1 MSGKLSKIMAVLLGI
16 ILVVGFVF
24 KERITGSVA
33 VYHHITTIHQ
43 ALENGQDKLALNASI
58 VQQKKENK
66 KNSIDFTVRY
76 EENSAF
82 EGEIHFNKNQFLIH
96 SDKQKT
102 TVQRLQSPLSISGD
116 GPDFINFDIAR
127 FLGEVIEEH
136 PKLNQIMQL
145 SWIDRT
151 GIAFWSML
159 NCSFGEENIDG
170 KQFKS
175 ISFPPDKKTGVILAV
190 KYITGDKY
198 QIQYGDQL
206 QAELDFHPEEKPLF
220 AAMSNDDTKSLNV
233 DRGELNRSIYQ
244 GALRAAGILLD
255 QNMPVPLKSGT
266 TSVENG
272 KLIIRDNKRILIA
285 KGSHRQIGEVHGRL
299 LQKEIQKLV
308 EATLYTMGWVYTLEK
323 GQWFLNEMRNAYSR
337 LQPFIPQKYQEE
349 LNGLSST
356 SGVSLQELQLANV
369 FPALFHCSGFAVF
382 NQASKDGVL
391 YHGRVLDYITELG
404 LQNVAVVFILQPEGS
419 NGFTN
424 VGYAGFIGSVSGMN
438 DQQVAFGE
446 MGGRGE
452 GDWDGM
458 PMPIL
463 MREGLETTKTLE
475 DAVELFRNTPRTC
488 EYFYVLSD
496 GKIPD
501 AVGLST
507 TPDRFITIKPNQF
520 HPQLPHPMQDAVLM
534 SADKRYEKLA
544 ERVKDNYGQI
554 GQEEAIHLMDRP
566 VAMKSNLHNVLFAP
580 QSLEFWVAD
589 AGINTPAC
597 NEPYVHFSLKELLEE
612 PGIKESDTLLSKAE

>member
-1 MSGKLSKIMAVLLGI
+1 M
-16 ILVVGFVF
+16 
-24 KERITGSVA
+24 
-33 VYHHITTIHQ
+33 
-43 ALENGQDKLALNASI
+43 
-58 VQQKKENK
+58 
-66 KNSIDFTVRY
+66 
-76 EENSAF
+76 
-82 EGEIHFNKNQFLIH
+82 
-96 SDKQKT
+96 
-102 TVQRLQSPLSISGD
+102 QRLQSPLSISGD

-369 FPALFHCSGFAVF
+369 FPPYSIVQGLRFLIRHRKMVF
-382 NQASKDGVL
+382 STTGE
-391 YHGRVLDYITELG
+391 YSITSQNSVCRMLQSYSYCNRKGAMG
-404 LQNVAVVFILQPEGS
+404 LQML
-419 NGFTN
+419 
-424 VGYAGFIGSVSGMN
+424 
-438 DQQVAFGE
+438 D
-446 MGGRGE
+446 
-452 GDWDGM
+452 M
-458 PMPIL
+458 PDSL
-463 MREGLETTKTLE
+463 
-475 DAVELFRNTPRTC
+475 VLFR
-488 EYFYVLSD
+488 
-496 GKIPD
+496 
-501 AVGLST
+501 A
-507 TPDRFITIKPNQF
+507 
-520 HPQLPHPMQDAVLM
+520 
-534 SADKRYEKLA
+534 
-544 ERVKDNYGQI
+544 
-554 GQEEAIHLMDRP
+554 
-566 VAMKSNLHNVLFAP
+566 
-580 QSLEFWVAD
+580 
-589 AGINTPAC
+589 
-597 NEPYVHFSLKELLEE
+597 
-612 PGIKESDTLLSKAE
+612 